1 MNTNSYSFTDEEI
14 LQAAFNAL
22 SDAAGNYILISDIH
36 NNLGI
41 GRHQRRIYDKRQ
53 EILPSQRISAIIKTA
68 GFVSI
73 NGRGRR
79 AHYVHRG
86 DV

>member
-1 MNTNSYSFTDEEI
+1 MNTDSYRFTDEDI

-22 SDAAGNYILISDIH
+22 NDASGNYILISDIH

-41 GRHQRRIYDKRQ
+41 CRHQRRIYDKRQ
-53 EILPSQRISAIIKTA
+53 EILPSQRINTILRTA

-79 AHYVHRG
+79 AHYVRRG